1 MLKQGHSPHAGSLNV
16 LARGSGAYMS
26 PRTPVLP
33 PKRVATEEEFARER
47 EMSATPTISSAD
59 ADFDEFTVKMLKEKK
74 ALKVEI
80 LQAVSSSFHYMSLAG
95 YMRDFFHPCTP

>member
-1 MLKQGHSPHAGSLNV
+1 VSQTK
-16 LARGSGAYMS
+16 
-26 PRTPVLP
+26 
-33 PKRVATEEEFARER
+33 EDFARER

-80 LQAVSSSFHYMSLAG
+80 LQAVSLSFHLHMSLAG
-95 YMRDFFHPCTP
+95 YMRDFFHPCTPS